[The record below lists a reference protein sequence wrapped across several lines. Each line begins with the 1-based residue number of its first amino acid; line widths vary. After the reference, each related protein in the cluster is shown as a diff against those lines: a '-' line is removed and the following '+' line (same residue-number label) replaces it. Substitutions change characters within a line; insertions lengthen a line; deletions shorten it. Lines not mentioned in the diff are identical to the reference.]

1 MKVYTLIDLDN
12 SNNVLGVF
20 DNLLDLYKNIDYQLS
35 QDGESWKD
43 VETFCEIEDTDIHDN
58 FAYYYSELNNLTDL
72 KDLKKCSLAHY
83 KSVKR
88 NKKIKEVLED
98 V

>member
-20 DNLLDLYKNIDYQLS
+20 DNLLDLYKNVDYQLS
-35 QDGESWKD
+35 QDGESWNN
-43 VETFCEIEDTDIHDN
+43 VETFCKIEDTDIHHN
-58 FAYYYSELNNLTDL
+58 FAYYYSELNSIVDVNNYKECT
-72 KDLKKCSLAHY
+72 LAHY